1 MMNLVEETCCVCGV
15 IFGMTKEYIQNVQQQ
30 GKSFSC
36 PNGHSQHYR
45 TQSYEQLKDEC
56 KFLYERHEINWRE
69 NERRAKKL
77 RQQIRE
83 LKAQIP
89 SEI

>member
-1 MMNLVEETCCVCGV
+1 MALVEEVCCVCGV
-15 IFGMTKEYIQNVQQQ
+15 TFGLTEGYRRNVINQR
-30 GKSFSC
+30 KDFCC
-36 PNGHSQHYR
+36 PNGHSQR
-45 TQSYEQLKDEC
+45 FLAKSYEQLKDEC
-56 KFLYERHEINWRE
+56 KYLYERHEINWRE

-83 LKAQIP
+83 LKVQIP